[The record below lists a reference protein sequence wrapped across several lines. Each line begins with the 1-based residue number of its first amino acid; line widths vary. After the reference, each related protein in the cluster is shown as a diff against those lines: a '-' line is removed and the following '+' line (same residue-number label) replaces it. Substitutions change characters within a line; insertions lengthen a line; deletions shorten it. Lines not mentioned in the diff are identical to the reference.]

1 MERVKDGCLELGYEM
16 LELDKVAGWKLTI
29 MRSLKLES
37 SLVTS
42 NGNIA
47 CFGACM
53 YLHVCILNLENFG
66 KFVFLRI
73 GREIGDVSEK
83 IANKKA

>member
-1 MERVKDGCLELGYEM
+1 MERVKGGCLELGYEM

-73 GREIGDVSEK
+73 GDVSEK

>member
-1 MERVKDGCLELGYEM
+1 MERVKGGCLELGYEM

-42 NGNIA
+42 NGNIV
-47 CFGACM
+47 FRRV
-53 YLHVCILNLENFG
+53 YVSPLNLENFG

-73 GREIGDVSEK
+73 GDVSEK